1 MALLLNILGIIVV
14 IGGLYLFSE
23 NKDKVDKK
31 LIAKALIA
39 QFVFAF
45 LLVKFPLGQNI
56 VRAVS
61 DFVTSILNYGFEGV
75 SFVFGSLADGST
87 GYIFAISVLANIV
100 FTAALVAALYYLGV
114 INFVVSLI
122 GGAIQKLFGT
132 SKVESF
138 VAVANMF
145 LSQTESPVLVSKYL
159 HAMTRSEL
167 LVLLVSGMGSM
178 AASVLMGYVGMG
190 IPMEY
195 LLIAGALV
203 PLSSIIVSKL
213 LIPETNK
220 EAILKDVEMD
230 RKGGHTNIMSAIS
243 EGATNGMQLAFG
255 IGASLIAITGLVA
268 LVNGALGIFG
278 LSLQQILSYLFAPL
292 AFLMGV
298 DPQHVLTSG
307 QLLGTKMVLNEFVA
321 FGDLGKIIGSLDYRT
336 GLVIATS
343 LAGFANIASIGMCIS
358 GISIFAPERRSE
370 IANIAFKGMLG
381 GFIVSTL
388 SAMIVGLLLIF

>member
-39 QFVFAF
+39 QFIFAF

-56 VRAVS
+56 VRVVS
-61 DFVTSILNYGFEGV
+61 DFVTNILNYGFEGV

-268 LVNGALGIFG
+268 LINGALGIFG

-292 AFLMGV
+292 AFLMGI

-321 FGDLGKIIGSLDYRT
+321 FGDLGKIIGSFDYRT
-336 GLVIATS
+336 GLVMAVS
-343 LAGFANIASIGMCIS
+343 LAGFANIASIGICIS

-370 IANIAFKGMLG
+370 IANIAFKGMIG
-381 GFIVSTL
+381 GFIVSAL